1 MKLEVDQKLAFIGCG
16 NFASGII
23 RGLVQSGYSASNIWA
38 TRRRA
43 NLLQPLNQEL
53 GVNIGS
59 DSKEAMNNCD
69 YIFLCPRPQQLLQ
82 FFNESLEFYQDLTK
96 PVISVMAGV
105 DLQLLQR
112 YLPQAPIVRAMPNL
126 PSQVQQSMTG
136 LYANSKMDSYQ
147 CGEVSTIFNLIGD
160 FIWLDSE
167 HKLHSFTALCGSG
180 VAYFYYLMTAMEQ
193 SAEEYGFS
201 AAEASQIVRQ
211 TAVGASDLL
220 RSDVHTA
227 ASALAEIQLPGGTTE
242 AAINAMQFHRADD
255 SIKLAVRAAGER
267 SVAIAEE
274 LRAQYQSGAESSE

>member
-38 TRRRA
+38 IRRRA
-43 NLLQPLNQEL
+43 NLLQSLNSEL
-53 GVNIGS
+53 SVHVGS
-59 DSKEAMNNCD
+59 DSKEAMNSCD

-82 FFNESLEFYQDLTK
+82 FFGESLDFYKNLTK

-112 YLPQAPIVRAMPNL
+112 YLPRAPIVRAMPNL

-167 HKLHSFTALCGSG
+167 QKLHSFTALCGSG

-211 TAVGASDLL
+211 TAVGASELL
-220 RSDVHTA
+220 RSDIHTA

-242 AAINAMQFHRADD
+242 AAINAMQFHRANE
-255 SIKLAVRAAGER
+255 SIKLAVRAASER
-267 SVAIAEE
+267 SVGIAEE
-274 LRAQYQSGAESSE
+274 LRAQYQSGAANTE